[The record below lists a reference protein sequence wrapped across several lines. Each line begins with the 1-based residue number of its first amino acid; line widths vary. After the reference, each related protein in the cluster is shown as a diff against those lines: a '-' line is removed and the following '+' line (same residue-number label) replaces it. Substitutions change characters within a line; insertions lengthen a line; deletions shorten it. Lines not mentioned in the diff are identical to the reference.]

1 MDEGNTGIHKS
12 NHFRKKEQ
20 AYLEELQPKFPR
32 DNIHSYLRPI
42 YSWYHA
48 CIMQPIIITNTSTRE
63 TDNEEAVQNVNQMD
77 PISRCPLA

>member
-1 MDEGNTGIHKS
+1 MAPHEYRGEILS
-12 NHFRKKEQ
+12 
-20 AYLEELQPKFPR
+20 
-32 DNIHSYLRPI
+32 PI

-63 TDNEEAVQNVNQMD
+63 TDNDEAVQNVNQMD